1 MSVLGYH
8 ERRKVFRAGMISF
21 GDAAISCTVRSLSS
35 TGALLEIRGPAAV
48 PKKFTLVIAA
58 DDFRRAYRVIWMTEK
73 RLGVVFEL
81 I

>member
-1 MSVLGYH
+1 MGYH
-8 ERRKVFRAGMISF
+8 ERRKVFKAGIVSF

-35 TGALLEIRGPAAV
+35 TGALLEIMGPAGV

-58 DDFRRAYRVIWMTEK
+58 DEFRRSCRVIWMTEK
-73 RLGVVFEL
+73 RLGVVFEV